1 MVRPLK
7 GTMYVSETR
16 EQLRSRR
23 ITLPDGRYPIFYT
36 FEPVDSLT
44 LSQSAV
50 AETEPEGIRP
60 AEEN

>member
-1 MVRPLK
+1 
-7 GTMYVSETR
+7 MYVSKTC

-23 ITLPDGRYPIFYT
+23 ITLPDGRYPIFYFYT